1 MDSYKG
7 IRCFP
12 SIILHNDLCP
22 IVLWDRCFPMYSH
35 CMVILGSALTL
46 WLKNLNLQPK
56 MTRLDPTMAE
66 VPMSKTSYV
75 TFLSP
80 FSLTGPSLR
89 D

>member
-1 MDSYKG
+1 MFSNV
-7 IRCFP
+7 F
-12 SIILHNDLCP
+12 SLHGHSGVCSDL
-22 IVLWDRCFPMYSH
+22 V
-35 CMVILGSALTL
+35 A
-46 WLKNLNLQPK
+46 KNLNLQPK